1 MEEREKHRIEYIR
14 TKRFEKDSVMTKTQ
28 TEREWSLMIKKEM
41 DLLKREDKLENVDR
55 ITKA

>member
-1 MEEREKHRIEYIR
+1 
-14 TKRFEKDSVMTKTQ
+14 MTKTQ

-41 DLLKREDKLENVDR
+41 DLLKREDKLENVER